1 MLFNAK
7 KSTVAVTLAV
17 LLLSGFGAM
26 QVLADDDEHEG
37 RERSESH
44 EGRDGGT
51 KGRMLTLPMQPF
63 KQNAVLVTWLIRP
76 ACCLPLHGKK

>member
-1 MLFNAK
+1 MLFNTK

-37 RERSESH
+37 REPFHARHVAKPTCRAWPGQCGCSQ
-44 EGRDGGT
+44 GFPT
-51 KGRMLTLPMQPF
+51 CPQPP
-63 KQNAVLVTWLIRP
+63 KTQRGNPGYSGIS
-76 ACCLPLHGKK
+76 GK